1 MEYKTL
7 VNGKK
12 LPLVGLGTYPL
23 RGKQLEDS
31 IRMAIDLGY
40 TFLDTAHKYQNESEI
55 GNCLK
60 GGNIKDIEI
69 SSKICG
75 LQYLGRRRYLHLNKR
90 SVKKSY
96 MISCRKLGVDKLGLY
111 LLHSCSFNH
120 YQDAYSELIDL
131 YKSGKVDAIG
141 VCNAEIDDLR
151 SIYEACHEYPM
162 VNQVEIHPFCSRRE
176 LTDFCKEH
184 GIAVMAHSPFAHGD
198 VMHEMMSNSTLSK
211 LSKKYNKSVAQI
223 ILRWIVQ
230 QNIIVIPRSTNYN
243 RLQENIDIFDY
254 SLSDEDMHK
263 IDSLNRNESYG
274 VRSSRK

>member
-31 IRMAIDLGY
+31 LRMAIDLGY

-60 GGNIKDIEI
+60 GGNITDIEI

-75 LQYLGRRRYLHLNKR
+75 SQYLGRRRYLYLNKR
-90 SVKKSY
+90 SVKESY

>member
-1 MEYKTL
+1 
-7 VNGKK
+7 
-12 LPLVGLGTYPL
+12 
-23 RGKQLEDS
+23 
-31 IRMAIDLGY
+31 MAIDLGY

-60 GGNIKDIEI
+60 GGNITDIEI

-75 LQYLGRRRYLHLNKR
+75 SQYLGRRRYLYLNKR
-90 SVKKSY
+90 SVKESY